1 MLAFLFYRMGVDFL
15 ENRDKNRAMITSKK
29 DILVY
34 PAESGVYYYRFKIPA
49 RFHPEGKTGVEVR
62 RSSGEV
68 SEAAAREVAW
78 KDFIK
83 VCGMG
88 GAAAKEERKAF
99 RSEWPTVAEVCARY
113 AEVIHRFSEIS
124 ERSVAGNVQALKLHV
139 RRAGE
144 DPERLRVD
152 GLSEELVLRSRRAFY
167 EERGEDWD
175 EGCPRLNTTLNS
187 QFNQACSVLGVK
199 ASRCWEGWRKMPG
212 VIGFTRAPRLPER
225 DPAFLGIPQ
234 IGEMDAAAWKWRE
247 VEPVGWVCYEL
258 ARWAGL
264 RAGEIAAFEPGR
276 WLVERGG
283 IVMLDIRP
291 RGRSECGDGLSW
303 SPKRNK
309 ARAVPLRGERVAAW
323 RAALGGAWPEGYLV
337 PGACLDAREKWL
349 ARVVNGWIAP
359 WLEDREK
366 RLHELRK
373 QAGSEV
379 YTTQGAAA
387 AAEFLGDTLETTMR
401 HYARFL
407 GKVAPV

>member
-1 MLAFLFYRMGVDFL
+1 VFFFYWISFDLPG
-15 ENRDKNRAMITSKK
+15 NRDKEWDMITSKK
-29 DILVY
+29 DLRVY
-34 PAESGVYYYRFKIPA
+34 KAESGMWYYTFRIPA
-49 RFHPEGKTGVEVR
+49 RFHPEGKVGEQVR
-62 RSSGEV
+62 RSSGKLNEV
-68 SEAAAREVAW
+68 EAREVAW
-78 KDFIK
+78 QDFLK

-88 GAAAKEERKAF
+88 GAAANSERKSF
-99 RSEWPTVAEVCARY
+99 RAEWPTVSEVCERY
-113 AEVIHRFSEIS
+113 VEVIRRFSDIK
-124 ERSVAGNVQALKLHV
+124 ERSVAGNVQALKRHV

-144 DPERLRVD
+144 DPDKLRMD
-152 GLSEELVLRSRRAFY
+152 QLSEALVLRSRKAFY

-175 EGCPRLNTTLNS
+175 DQDPSLNYSLNS
-187 QFNQACSVLGVK
+187 EHNQASSVLGVK
-199 ASRCWEGWRKMPG
+199 ASRCWEGWRKMPE
-212 VIGFTRAPRLPER
+212 VIGFNRAPRLPQKHTE
-225 DPAFLGIPQ
+225 FLGIPTMA
-234 IGEMDAAAWKWRE
+234 EMDAAALAWRE
-247 VEPVGWVCYEL
+247 TEPVGWVCYEL

-264 RAGEIAAFEPGR
+264 RCGEVAAFEPGR

-283 IVMLDIRP
+283 TIMLDVRP

-309 ARAVPLRGERVAAW
+309 ARAVPLRPERVAAW
-323 RAALGGAWPEGYLV
+323 RAAFGGAWPEGYLV

-359 WLEDREK
+359 WLPDREK

-407 GKVAPV
+407 GKVSPV